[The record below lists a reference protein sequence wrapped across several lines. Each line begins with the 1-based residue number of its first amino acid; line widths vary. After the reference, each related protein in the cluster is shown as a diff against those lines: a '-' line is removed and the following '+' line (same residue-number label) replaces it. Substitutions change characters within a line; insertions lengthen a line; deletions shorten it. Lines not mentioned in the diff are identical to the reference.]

1 LVATTFA
8 AATVLAACN
17 GSPAPSSGPSGT
29 GTTGPG
35 QVTLPSSPE
44 ALPLVDVA
52 GFQELLGQLHGTPV
66 VVNVWA
72 SWCIPC
78 IAEAPM
84 LRQAAVDNPNVQFL
98 GVDVQDS
105 KDGAIGFIHDHGIP
119 YPSVFDPAG
128 AIRNSLSLQGQPD
141 TLFYDENGVL
151 QATSIGQISQAT
163 LDQNLAKITD

>member
-1 LVATTFA
+1 MVVATLA
-8 AATVLAACN
+8 IAMASAACK
-17 GSPAPSSGPSGT
+17 GSPAPSPGPSGT
-29 GTTGPG
+29 ATTGAG
-35 QVTLPSSPE
+35 QITLPSSPE

-52 GFQELLGQLHGTPV
+52 GFRELLVQLHGTPV

-78 IAEAPM
+78 IDEAPL
-84 LRQAAVDNPNVQFL
+84 LRQAALDHLSVQFL

-105 KDGAIGFIHDHGIP
+105 KDGAIGFIHAHGIP

-141 TLFYDENGVL
+141 TLFYDANGVL

-163 LDQNLAKITD
+163 LDQNLAKITA